1 MTGPVPLPQL
11 IETRTRDLGGFEV
24 RRLLPVATRQSVGPF
39 VFFDH
44 MGPARFAPGTG
55 IDVRPHPHIGLAT
68 LTYLFEGEIL
78 HRDSLGYVQPIRPGD
93 VNWMTAGR
101 GIVHSERTG
110 PELRASGSALHGL
123 QLWIALPKA
132 DEEADPAFF
141 HHPGATVPV
150 IRHGDA
156 TVRVIVGSAGGAT
169 SPVKTF
175 SPMFYF
181 DAQLPAGSTFELAA
195 DYPERAVYVVQGG
208 LSLCGLSLTE
218 GQMLVLPEGSAVA
231 IQATG
236 DARFVMLGGA
246 PLDGPRFIWW
256 NLVSSSRER
265 IEQAKRDWAEDRF
278 AKVPGETEFIPLP
291 EK

>member
-1 MTGPVPLPQL
+1 MTGTVPLPQL

-24 RRLLPVATRQSVGPF
+24 RRLLPMATRQSVGPF

-44 MGPARFAPGTG
+44 MGPARFVPGTG

-78 HRDSLGYVQPIRPGD
+78 HRDSLGYIQPIRPGD

-132 DEEADPAFF
+132 DEETDPAFF
-141 HHPGATVPV
+141 HHPGATVPIV
-150 IRHGDA
+150 RHGEA

-181 DAQLPAGSTFELAA
+181 DAQLPAGSTFELAP
-195 DYPERAVYVVQGG
+195 DYPERAVYVVQGE
-208 LSLCGLSLTE
+208 LSLCGMSLTE
-218 GQMLVLPEGSAVA
+218 GQMLVLPEGSPVA
-231 IQATG
+231 IKASG

>member
-1 MTGPVPLPQL
+1 MTSTPTLPQL

-24 RRLLPVATRQSVGPF
+24 RRLLPMATRQSVGPF

-44 MGPARFAPGTG
+44 MGPAVFAPGTG

-78 HRDSLGYVQPIRPGD
+78 HRDSLGFVQPIRPGD

-110 PELRASGSALHGL
+110 PELRAAGSPLHGL

-150 IRHGDA
+150 VRHGDA
-156 TVRVIVGSAGGAT
+156 IVRVIVGSAGGAT
-169 SPVKTF
+169 SPVQTF

-181 DAQLPAGSTFELAA
+181 DAQLSAGATFELAP
-195 DYPERAVYVVQGG
+195 DYPERCVYVVSGG
-208 LSLCGLSLTE
+208 LALCGMSLTE
-218 GQMLVLPEGSAVA
+218 GQMLVLPEGSAVEIKA
-231 IQATG
+231 SS

-265 IEQAKRDWAEDRF
+265 IEQAKRDWVEDRF

>member
-1 MTGPVPLPQL
+1 MTRSPSLPQL
-11 IETRTRDLGGFEV
+11 IETRPRDLGGFEV
-24 RRLLPVATRQSVGPF
+24 RRLLPMATRQSVGPF

-78 HRDSLGYVQPIRPGD
+78 HRDSLGFVQPIRPGD

-101 GIVHSERTG
+101 GIVHSERTA
-110 PELRASGSALHGL
+110 PELRAAGSALHGL

-132 DEEADPAFF
+132 DEETEPAFF

-150 IRHGDA
+150 IRHGEA
-156 TVRVIVGSAGGAT
+156 TVRVIVGSAGGAK
-169 SPVKTF
+169 SPVQTF

-181 DAQLPAGSTFELAA
+181 DAQLPDGTTFELAP
-195 DYPERAVYVVQGG
+195 DYPERAVYVVSGE
-208 LSLCGLSLTE
+208 LSLCGMPLGE
-218 GQMLVLPEGSAVA
+218 GQMLVLPEGSPIA
-231 IQATG
+231 IKASSA
-236 DARFVMLGGA
+236 ARFVMLGGA
-246 PLDGPRFIWW
+246 PLEGPRFIWW

-265 IEQAKRDWAEDRF
+265 MEQAKRDWAEDRF
-278 AKVPGETEFIPLP
+278 DKVPGETEFIPLP
-291 EK
+291 EN

>member
-1 MTGPVPLPQL
+1 L

-24 RRLLPVATRQSVGPF
+24 RRLLPMATRQSVGPF

-78 HRDSLGYVQPIRPGD
+78 HRDSLGFVQPIRPGD

-110 PELRASGSALHGL
+110 PELRAAGSALHGL

-132 DEEADPAFF
+132 DEETEPAFF
-141 HHPGATVPV
+141 HHSGETVPLV
-150 IRHGDA
+150 RQGDA
-156 TVRVIVGSAGGAT
+156 VVRVIVGSAGGAN

-181 DAQLPAGSTFELAA
+181 DAQLAAGSKFDLAA
-195 DYPERAVYVVQGG
+195 DYPERAVYVVSGE
-208 LSLCGLSLTE
+208 LALCDMSLTE
-218 GQMLVLPEGSAVA
+218 GQMLVLPEGIPVA
-231 IQATG
+231 IEAIAN
-236 DARFVMLGGA
+236 ARFVMLGGA

-278 AKVPGETEFIPLP
+278 EKVPGETEFIPLP

>member
-1 MTGPVPLPQL
+1 MTTPASLPQL
-11 IETRTRDLGGFEV
+11 IETRPRDLGGFEV
-24 RRLLPVATRQSVGPF
+24 RRLLPMATRQSVGPF

-68 LTYLFEGEIL
+68 LTFLFEGEIL
-78 HRDSLGYVQPIRPGD
+78 HRDSLGFVQSIRPGD

-110 PELRASGSALHGL
+110 PELRAAGSALHGL
-123 QLWIALPKA
+123 QLWIALPQA
-132 DEEADPAFF
+132 DEETEPAFF

-150 IRHGDA
+150 VRQGEA
-156 TVRVIVGSAGGAT
+156 TVRVIVGSTGAAR

-181 DAQLPAGSTFELAA
+181 DAQLPANSTFDLAP
-195 DYPERAVYVVQGG
+195 DYPERAVYVVDGEVT
-208 LSLCGLSLTE
+208 LCGTLLKE
-218 GQMLVLPEGSAVA
+218 GQMLVLPEGDSVEIRA
-231 IQATG
+231 IS
-236 DARFVMLGGA
+236 DARFVMLGGT

>member
-1 MTGPVPLPQL
+1 MTPSPSLPQL

-24 RRLLPVATRQSVGPF
+24 RRLLPMATRQSVGPF

-101 GIVHSERTG
+101 GIVHSERTS
-110 PELRASGSALHGL
+110 PELRATGSALHGL
-123 QLWIALPKA
+123 QLWIALPVA
-132 DEEADPAFF
+132 DEETDPAFF

-150 IRHGDA
+150 VRQGDA
-156 TVRVIVGSAGGAT
+156 VVRVIVGSAAGAT
-169 SPVKTF
+169 SPVQTF

-181 DAQLPAGSTFELAA
+181 DAQLPAGATFDLAP
-195 DYPERAVYVVQGG
+195 DYPERAVYVVGG
-208 LSLCGLSLTE
+208 AITLCGMALTE
-218 GQMLVLPEGSAVA
+218 GQMLVLPEGDRVA
-231 IQATG
+231 IRATS
-236 DARFVMLGGA
+236 DARFVMLGGES
-246 PLDGPRFIWW
+246 LGPRFIWW

-278 AKVPGETEFIPLP
+278 DKVPGETEFIPLP